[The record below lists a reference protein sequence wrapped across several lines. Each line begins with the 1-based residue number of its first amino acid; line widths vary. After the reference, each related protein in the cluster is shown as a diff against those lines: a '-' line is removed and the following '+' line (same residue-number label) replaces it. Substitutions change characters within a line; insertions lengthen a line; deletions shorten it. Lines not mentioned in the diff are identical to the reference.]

1 MKGNTVLSGSE
12 IKVQDRK
19 IKLDERHLY
28 LDCSLTQRQAESS
41 PFLFRDLTELLD
53 SGRLQDGN
61 QENPMTVYLAPG
73 VYWIAEPGDERI
85 CTAKPG
91 DKLPYEKKV
100 KCQWLFLEGLSQ
112 NPMDV
117 VIAADKGQSHGCIGN
132 YTMFHFEGDGLHL
145 KNLTVGNYCNVDLV
159 YPKDPSQNRKKRTSA
174 VTQAQLGDV
183 EGDCFF
189 AENCRFIS
197 RLNLYPFCGAK
208 RSLYDRCHFES
219 TDDALNGNAVY
230 LECDFDFY
238 GGRPLACTQ
247 GAGCVFLDCLFRIR
261 GIRAREEADQYF
273 MKGQGTVY
281 LIRCRFV
288 DERDWKE
295 PASKEGRRL
304 SVEWT
309 RYPEASLKCYEY
321 ENSFEGVP
329 LCVGTPGKDTVSLKG
344 KDALK
349 AFPIQ
354 NLLGGEDGWN
364 PKGQLFPEKEER
376 IPIKL
381 MLDTKEVTLEKGQEA
396 YLEAFEV
403 FFDGTKR
410 KARDVT
416 FRLSGS
422 VAEIRPEGENS
433 CVITGSNNHK
443 TEQRA
448 VLTALTKQ
456 GLEAAALIMARPAR
470 TQPPA
475 WEQMPWIKY
484 DKGVFRLQYSFRDK
498 EEKDYSLVEWYVRR
512 DGEEILVRE
521 SSQGAGDLGY
531 TPVDDDIG
539 GRLLVRVTPKSS
551 SSGYGE
557 PVTAAAQQVI
567 TWEQIPKHGHLETDF
582 TAFPKVCQPRLQKG
596 RWIND
601 FYEPVE
607 KGELKEW
614 RKWVTELPSAPWG
627 YGELGNGCKGKGLY
641 PLVQGVK
648 LMYAFRERC
657 SNMRLE
663 LVLDPAKTGGQ
674 GFGSAGQYLDV
685 CVKLEE
691 TLLSGYGLRVM
702 RTARAAD
709 AVAAFLVKYEGGI
722 ARPISEKVYTS
733 CFITGCHIL
742 LEARGEVLMA
752 EMFTEREIPPGKAW
766 ERQVRLEEKISPDVR
781 SGFGIFHTGTNG
793 DGGWQNTI
801 MLHRLTVDVT
811 KDG

>member
-19 IKLDERHLY
+19 IRLDERHLY

-117 VIAADKGQSHGCIGN
+117 VIAADKGQSHDCIGN

-288 DERDWKE
+288 DEDGDGVREKDGRKLVVRWLTYPSRQELPLLAESAQATLKQIGAAVDIQCTADHNRVKKDRSAWDVY
-295 PASKEGRRL
+295 ASAMVTAPSGDPQYFFTYCCLDGSDSNTGRYH
-304 SVEWT
+304 S
-309 RYPEASLKCYEY
+309 
-321 ENSFEGVP
+321 
-329 LCVGTPGKDTVSLKG
+329 
-344 KDALK
+344 DAL
-349 AFPIQ
+349 
-354 NLLGGEDGWN
+354 
-364 PKGQLFPEKEER
+364 EELAR
-376 IPIKL
+376 KMEGTFDPDERGALAAQMAQTI
-381 MLDTKEVTLEKGQEA
+381 LDDHA
-396 YLEAFEV
+396 YV
-403 FFDGTKR
+403 FCSHLKMSMI
-410 KARDVT
+410 AR
-416 FRLSGS
+416 
-422 VAEIRPEGENS
+422 
-433 CVITGSNNHK
+433 
-443 TEQRA
+443 
-448 VLTALTKQ
+448 
-456 GLEAAALIMARPAR
+456 
-470 TQPPA
+470 
-475 WEQMPWIKY
+475 
-484 DKGVFRLQYSFRDK
+484 KGVVGL
-498 EEKDYSLVEWYVRR
+498 
-512 DGEEILVRE
+512 
-521 SSQGAGDLGY
+521 
-531 TPVDDDIG
+531 
-539 GRLLVRVTPKSS
+539 
-551 SSGYGE
+551 
-557 PVTAAAQQVI
+557 AAH
-567 TWEQIPKHGHLETDF
+567 P
-582 TAFPKVCQPRLQKG
+582 C
-596 RWIND
+596 D
-601 FYEPVE
+601 FYEI
-607 KGELKEW
+607 
-614 RKWVTELPSAPWG
+614 TAD
-627 YGELGNGCKGKGLY
+627 
-641 PLVQGVK
+641 
-648 LMYAFRERC
+648 
-657 SNMRLE
+657 
-663 LVLDPAKTGGQ
+663 LDKT
-674 GFGSAGQYLDV
+674 
-685 CVKLEE
+685 
-691 TLLSGYGLRVM
+691 
-702 RTARAAD
+702 
-709 AVAAFLVKYEGGI
+709 
-722 ARPISEKVYTS
+722 
-733 CFITGCHIL
+733 
-742 LEARGEVLMA
+742 
-752 EMFTEREIPPGKAW
+752 
-766 ERQVRLEEKISPDVR
+766 
-781 SGFGIFHTGTNG
+781 
-793 DGGWQNTI
+793 
-801 MLHRLTVDVT
+801 
-811 KDG
+811 